1 MGRSYSSKYYD
12 AAEAEYQK
20 ALAEYTGEN
29 GLKKITSAG
38 NQYGTAMAEAQ
49 GNTAAN
55 QARANARNAG
65 LSRGAS
71 AIAGQQSAN
80 SAIESGYNSGFQ
92 TASNLAG
99 QQNQA
104 YLQGKQNQ
112 VGWAQ
117 NKDDMINNQKNNN
130 MSGIMQGVG
139 TAAAIGAAMLSDETC
154 KEIST
159 DDELKKR
166 LEADGKFQ
174 QWRELQRVARENR
187 FNFETRSEP
196 ELKPGSIRHKVKP
209 TPDKAKGFKPQEF
222 TNTPS
227 AAVRG

>member
-92 TASNLAG
+92 TASNLAS

-139 TAAAIGAAMLSDETC
+139 TAAAIGAAMLSDERC

-159 DDELKKR
+159 DDELRKK
-166 LEADGKFQ
+166 LEEAKNWKD
-174 QWRELQRVARENR
+174 LQKATEKKIEFKRP
-187 FNFETRSEP
+187 EP
-196 ELKPGSIRHKVKP
+196 ELKP
-209 TPDKAKGFKPQEF
+209 TPDRAKGFRPQEF
-222 TNTPS
+222 TNSPS

>member
-92 TASNLAG
+92 TASNLAS

-159 DDELKKR
+159 DDELRKK
-166 LEADGKFQ
+166 LEEAKNWKDLQKATGKKIEFK
-174 QWRELQRVARENR
+174 RP
-187 FNFETRSEP
+187 EP
-196 ELKPGSIRHKVKP
+196 ELKPV
-209 TPDKAKGFKPQEF
+209 PDKAKGFRPQEF

>member
-1 MGRSYSSKYYD
+1 MGRSYSTKYYD

-71 AIAGQQSAN
+71 AIQGQQASN

-92 TASNLAG
+92 TASSLAN

-117 NKDDMINNQKNNN
+117 AKDEMINNQKNNN
-130 MSGIMQGVG
+130 MSGVMQGVG
-139 TAAAIGAAMLSDETC
+139 TAAAIGAAMLSDENC
-154 KEIST
+154 KEIAT
-159 DDELKKR
+159 DEELRRK
-166 LEADGKFQ
+166 LEEAKT
-174 QWRELQRVARENR
+174 WRETSKATEK
-187 FNFETRSEP
+187 SP
-196 ELKPGSIRHKVKP
+196 EEIMSKVSPTIDKGAEEWKGPGYTIP
-209 TPDKAKGFKPQEF
+209 TA
-222 TNTPS
+222 S
-227 AAVRG
+227 VRG

>member
-29 GLKKITSAG
+29 GLKKITTAG
-38 NQYGTAMAEAQ
+38 NQYGTVMGEAQ

-71 AIAGQQSAN
+71 AIAGQQASN
-80 SAIESGYNSGFQ
+80 SAIESGYNTGFQ
-92 TASNLAG
+92 TAANLAN

-117 NKDDMINNQKNNN
+117 SKDEYINNQKNNN
-130 MSGIMQGVG
+130 RKHLQQSYHYDKQRKR
-139 TAAAIGAAMLSDETC
+139 TC
-154 KEIST
+154 
-159 DDELKKR
+159 L
-166 LEADGKFQ
+166 
-174 QWRELQRVARENR
+174 
-187 FNFETRSEP
+187 
-196 ELKPGSIRHKVKP
+196 
-209 TPDKAKGFKPQEF
+209 
-222 TNTPS
+222 
-227 AAVRG
+227 

>member
-29 GLKKITSAG
+29 GLKKVTSAG

-92 TASNLAG
+92 TAANLAS

-159 DDELKKR
+159 DDELRKK
-166 LEADGKFQ
+166 LEEAKNWKD
-174 QWRELQRVARENR
+174 LQKATEKKIE
-187 FNFETRSEP
+187 FERPEP
-196 ELKPGSIRHKVKP
+196 ELKP

-222 TNTPS
+222 TNSPS

>member
-29 GLKKITSAG
+29 GLKKVITAG
-38 NQYGTAMAEAQ
+38 NQYGTVMGEAQ

-71 AIAGQQSAN
+71 AIAGQQAAN
-80 SAIESGYNSGFQ
+80 SAIESGYNTGFQ
-92 TASNLAG
+92 TAANLAN

-117 NKDDMINNQKNNN
+117 SKDEYINNQKNNN
-130 MSGIMQGVG
+130 MSGVMQGVG
-139 TAAAIGAAMLSDETC
+139 TAAAIGAAMLSDENC

-159 DDELKKR
+159 DDELRKK
-166 LEADGKFQ
+166 LEETKNWKD
-174 QWRELQRVARENR
+174 LQKSTERKIEFKRP
-187 FNFETRSEP
+187 EP
-196 ELKPGSIRHKVKP
+196 ELKPTR
-209 TPDKAKGFKPQEF
+209 DKAKGFELRDTVPI
-222 TNTPS
+222 
-227 AAVRG
+227 AGVRG

>member
-92 TASNLAG
+92 TASNLAS

-139 TAAAIGAAMLSDETC
+139 TAAAIGAAMLSDENC

-159 DDELKKR
+159 DDELRKK
-166 LEADGKFQ
+166 LAEIKNWKD
-174 QWRELQRVARENR
+174 LQKTTEKKIE
-187 FNFETRSEP
+187 FKIPKTE
-196 ELKPGSIRHKVKP
+196 IKP
-209 TPDKAKGFKPQEF
+209 TEDKAKGFKVRRLVPVD
-222 TNTPS
+222 S
-227 AAVRG
+227 VRG

>member
-71 AIAGQQSAN
+71 AIAGQQASN

-92 TASNLAG
+92 TASNLAS

-139 TAAAIGAAMLSDETC
+139 TAAAIGAAMLSDENC

-159 DDELKKR
+159 DDELRKK
-166 LEADGKFQ
+166 LAEIKNWKD
-174 QWRELQRVARENR
+174 LQKTTEKKIE
-187 FNFETRSEP
+187 FKIPKTE
-196 ELKPGSIRHKVKP
+196 IKP
-209 TPDKAKGFKPQEF
+209 TEDKAKGFKVRRLVPVD
-222 TNTPS
+222 S
-227 AAVRG
+227 VRG